1 MENREADLRE
11 VWIAGPA
18 RPDRVA
24 LDAVH
29 AEEYGFDGLTAGD
42 NQCRNGDVFITLALA
57 AEATSRLKLGTGVTI
72 PLTRHPA
79 VVASAI
85 GTIQQ
90 VSRGRAVLGIG
101 RGDSA
106 LAYLGAGPTPMR
118 TFERFLAALKAYL
131 GGDDVRFEEAR
142 YWAQSGGDDLPD
154 VAAIGLGHGP
164 AASRIEWLPGR
175 WGKVPVDVSATGPKA
190 ITAGVRLADRVTLS
204 VGADLGRVRWA
215 IGTAHEAGA
224 SLGRSRETISLGA
237 FLAVGLHDD
246 PQTARGMIEGM
257 VATTVRFTVLH
268 GKPTG
273 PFAPDA
279 ESVLAG
285 IGPAYDMIHHA
296 ANQTAQTSVLTP
308 EFIDAHAV
316 VGGPEACADRL
327 HELFELGLDRL
338 YLTFGSNAEDPNV
351 RRAKDRFAS
360 DVLPHLRS

>member
-1 MENREADLRE
+1 MRE

-24 LDAVH
+24 SDAVF
-29 AEEYGFDGLTAGD
+29 AEESGFDGLTAGD

-106 LAYLGAGPTPMR
+106 LAYLGVGPAPLG
-118 TFERFLAALKAYL
+118 TFERFLSALQAYL
-131 GGDDVRFEEAR
+131 AGDDVPFEEAR
-142 YWAQSGGDDLPD
+142 FWAQSGGHELPD
-154 VAAIGLGHGP
+154 LTATGLGHGR
-164 AASRIEWLPGR
+164 AASRIKWLPGR
-175 WGKVPVDVSATGPKA
+175 WDKVPVDVSATGPLA
-190 ITAGVRLADRVTLS
+190 IAAGVRLADRVTLS
-204 VGADLGRVRWA
+204 VGADPDRVRWA
-215 IGTAHEAGA
+215 IATAHEACA
-224 SLGRSRETISLGA
+224 SLGRSQETISLGA

-246 PQTARGMIEGM
+246 PQTARGMIGGM
-257 VATTVRFTVLH
+257 VATTARYAVMH
-268 GKPTG
+268 GTPTG
-273 PFAPDA
+273 PITPDA
-279 ESVLAG
+279 EVVLAE
-285 IGPAYDMIHHA
+285 IRSAYEMAHHA
-296 ANQTAQTSVLTP
+296 ANQAAQTSVLTP
-308 EFIDAHAV
+308 EFIDGYAL
-316 VGGPEACADRL
+316 VGGPEACLERM

-338 YLTFGSNAEDPNV
+338 HLTFGSADEDPSV
-351 RRAKDRFAS
+351 MRARDRFAS